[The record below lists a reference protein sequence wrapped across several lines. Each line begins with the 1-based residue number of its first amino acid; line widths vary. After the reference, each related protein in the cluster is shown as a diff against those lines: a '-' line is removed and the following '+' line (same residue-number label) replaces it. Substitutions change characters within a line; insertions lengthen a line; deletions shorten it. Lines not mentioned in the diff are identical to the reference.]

1 MASIDLSA
9 SHRAA
14 YASSTNS
21 SVSSSQNPPT
31 TPVPAASVLPAV
43 SAASPSAA
51 DASPTTSAT
60 IPATT
65 PAPAPSTPKAGVAP
79 RSWAS
84 IAAAS
89 SVSSAA
95 AAPAAV
101 SSPSAPQSSSVT
113 ASRSPSLP
121 LRSSPPVSLPPSSAW
136 STGRPL
142 VVADE
147 AAATAAEAV
156 LFGGRTA
163 AAAVRAQLAVLRV
176 SRGALMDAAAEP
188 WLPRGLVNVGNACFT
203 NVVLQALMACGP
215 FRIFLRAL
223 DAPEVVLPPTTAP
236 LLSRFVR
243 LAAEM
248 NNSGKLKAN
257 AFGAPRRGG
266 PSTADFSAAGGVA
279 YRPSGRYLSADDDDE
294 DDEEETQ
301 TQTDVSRA
309 TEPAAAVRKASNG
322 AAEGPKAGSPTSLSG
337 ATNVPTTDRA
347 SKTGTEGSDGSVAK
361 ARTSTRSPS
370 PASLPPP
377 PSGWASNGGQAGPAD
392 GGVALGAPAVKRAKG
407 KSADGGT
414 AAPKGAAA
422 HSTRRVI
429 PCEPL
434 LPDYLYDAL
443 PATGSSSG
451 TDSGSV
457 GGARGQLGRRIRN
470 EGAAVRDLMARG
482 SQEDAQ
488 EFLTHVLNA
497 LHEELVALIAAP
509 RAASDGQ
516 AAGNAGGD
524 GLTNVASG
532 TETGGSDVGWSEV
545 GRGGRTAVV
554 VRSAGEFA
562 QSVVTSIFGGTLR
575 SELIRRDGAS
585 SVTREPFLCLQLDVD
600 RGGLVRGLRDALRLY
615 FEPEALEGFTSESTR
630 QAVEARKHV
639 TLDRLPQVLILH
651 LKRFAHNAATGALTK
666 IARAIEFPET
676 LYVEPGLLS
685 SISVAPASDHRA
697 YALTGVV
704 THVGRETAGG
714 HYIVDVRRSAA
725 AEVHA
730 GVVAS
735 SPLAPSSAGATV
747 PAVPAAAGP
756 RGAPHD
762 GAAAGNGVLP
772 PRASAD
778 AWATCDDNIVT
789 DVQPTAVL
797 RRQAYLLFYTR
808 KSQLLPPP
816 IVGG

>member
-1 MASIDLSA
+1 M
-9 SHRAA
+9 
-14 YASSTNS
+14 
-21 SVSSSQNPPT
+21 
-31 TPVPAASVLPAV
+31 
-43 SAASPSAA
+43 
-51 DASPTTSAT
+51 
-60 IPATT
+60 
-65 PAPAPSTPKAGVAP
+65 
-79 RSWAS
+79 
-84 IAAAS
+84 
-89 SVSSAA
+89 
-95 AAPAAV
+95 
-101 SSPSAPQSSSVT
+101 
-113 ASRSPSLP
+113 
-121 LRSSPPVSLPPSSAW
+121 
-136 STGRPL
+136 
-142 VVADE
+142 VADE
-147 AAATAAEAV
+147 AAATAAETV

-163 AAAVRAQLAVLRV
+163 AAAVRAQLAALRV
-176 SRGALMDAAAEP
+176 SRGALMAAAAEP

-248 NNSGKLKAN
+248 NNAGKLKAN

-266 PSTADFSAAGGVA
+266 PSTADASAAGGVA
-279 YRPSGRYLSADDDDE
+279 YRPSGRYLSADDDDD
-294 DDEEETQ
+294 DDEEETE
-301 TQTDVSRA
+301 TQADASA
-309 TEPAAAVRKASNG
+309 PAEPMAAARKLPNEVATGS
-322 AAEGPKAGSPTSLSG
+322 KAGSPASVSGNTTSVSG
-337 ATNVPTTDRA
+337 TTSVSSADPVTKNSA
-347 SKTGTEGSDGSVAK
+347 EGSESSVAK
-361 ARTSTRSPS
+361 ARASTRSPS

-377 PSGWASNGGQAGPAD
+377 PSGWASNGSQGGPAD
-392 GGVALGAPAVKRAKG
+392 GGVALGTPAVKRAKG
-407 KSADGGT
+407 KLAEAGA
-414 AAPKGAAA
+414 AAPKGAVAN
-422 HSTRRVI
+422 STRRVI

-443 PATGSSSG
+443 PAAGPSSG
-451 TDSGSV
+451 TDGGGVS
-457 GGARGQLGRRIRN
+457 GARGQLGRRIRD

-509 RAASDGQ
+509 RVVSDGE
-516 AAGNAGGD
+516 AAGSAGED
-524 GLTNVASG
+524 ALTKAASG
-532 TETGGSDVGWSEV
+532 TETSGSDVGWSEV

-666 IARAIEFPET
+666 IGRAIDFTET

-685 SISVAPASDHRA
+685 SISVAPATDHRA

-714 HYIVDVRRSAA
+714 HYIVDVRRSHA

-735 SPLAPSSAGATV
+735 SPLGPPAGAAAA
-747 PAVPAAAGP
+747 AVPSTAAAS
-756 RGAPHD
+756 RGAPHGGTAAGD
-762 GAAAGNGVLP
+762 GAQP
-772 PRASAD
+772 PRPAAD

-789 DVQPTAVL
+789 DVQPAAVL

>member
-1 MASIDLSA
+1 M
-9 SHRAA
+9 
-14 YASSTNS
+14 
-21 SVSSSQNPPT
+21 
-31 TPVPAASVLPAV
+31 
-43 SAASPSAA
+43 
-51 DASPTTSAT
+51 
-60 IPATT
+60 
-65 PAPAPSTPKAGVAP
+65 
-79 RSWAS
+79 
-84 IAAAS
+84 
-89 SVSSAA
+89 
-95 AAPAAV
+95 
-101 SSPSAPQSSSVT
+101 
-113 ASRSPSLP
+113 
-121 LRSSPPVSLPPSSAW
+121 SLPPSSAW

-147 AAATAAEAV
+147 VAAAAAEAV

-163 AAAVRAQLAVLRV
+163 AAAVRAQLAALRV
-176 SRGALMDAAAEP
+176 SRGTLMAAAAEP

-248 NNSGKLKAN
+248 NNAGKLKAN

-266 PSTADFSAAGGVA
+266 PSTADPSGAGGVA
-279 YRPSGRYLSADDDDE
+279 YRPSGRYLSADDDDD
-294 DDEEETQ
+294 DDEEEMQ
-301 TQTDVSRA
+301 TQADASRA
-309 TEPAAAVRKASNG
+309 ADQTAASRKTLNG
-322 AAEGPKAGSPTSLSG
+322 AAAGSKAGSPTSVSG
-337 ATNVPTTDRA
+337 TASVSSTDRA
-347 SKTGTEGSDGSVAK
+347 AKSVVEGGVGSAAK

-377 PSGWASNGGQAGPAD
+377 PSGWASNGGQGGPVD
-392 GGVALGAPAVKRAKG
+392 GGVALGTPAVKRAKG
-407 KSADGGT
+407 KLADGGA

-422 HSTRRVI
+422 HSARRVI

-443 PATGSSSG
+443 PATGPSSG
-451 TDSGSV
+451 TDGGGVSGV
-457 GGARGQLGRRIRN
+457 RGQLGSRIRD
-470 EGAAVRDLMARG
+470 EGAAVRDIMARG

-509 RAASDGQ
+509 RAVSDGE
-516 AAGNAGGD
+516 AAGSAGGD
-524 GLTNVASG
+524 SLTKVATG
-532 TETGGSDVGWSEV
+532 TETSGSDVGWSEV

-651 LKRFAHNAATGALTK
+651 LKRFAHNSATGALTK

-685 SISVAPASDHRA
+685 SISVAPATDHRA

-725 AEVHA
+725 AEVRA

-735 SPLAPSSAGATV
+735 SPLAP
-747 PAVPAAAGP
+747 PAVGAAAAALPVTAAPP
-756 RGAPHD
+756 RGAPPS
-762 GAAAGNGVLP
+762 GAAAGDGVLP
-772 PRASAD
+772 PRPPAD
-778 AWATCDDNIVT
+778 AWATCDDNVVT
-789 DVQPTAVL
+789 DVQPAAVL

-816 IVGG
+816 VVGG

>member
-1 MASIDLSA
+1 MA
-9 SHRAA
+9 
-14 YASSTNS
+14 NE
-21 SVSSSQNPPT
+21 
-31 TPVPAASVLPAV
+31 
-43 SAASPSAA
+43 
-51 DASPTTSAT
+51 
-60 IPATT
+60 
-65 PAPAPSTPKAGVAP
+65 
-79 RSWAS
+79 
-84 IAAAS
+84 
-89 SVSSAA
+89 AA
-95 AAPAAV
+95 AA
-101 SSPSAPQSSSVT
+101 
-113 ASRSPSLP
+113 
-121 LRSSPPVSLPPSSAW
+121 
-136 STGRPL
+136 
-142 VVADE
+142 
-147 AAATAAEAV
+147 AAEAV

-163 AAAVRAQLAVLRV
+163 AAAVRSQLAALRV
-176 SRGALMDAAAEP
+176 SRGALMAAAAEP

-248 NNSGKLKAN
+248 NNAGKLKAN

-266 PSTADFSAAGGVA
+266 PSTADAASAAGVA
-279 YRPSGRYLSADDDDE
+279 YRPSGRYLSADDDDDDE
-294 DDEEETQ
+294 DDEAPPQAEAAKSGEPSVAARKVPNGAGAGSKAGSSTS
-301 TQTDVSRA
+301 VSSLGRDG
-309 TEPAAAVRKASNG
+309 KS
-322 AAEGPKAGSPTSLSG
+322 AAEGADGGAPKS
-337 ATNVPTTDRA
+337 
-347 SKTGTEGSDGSVAK
+347 
-361 ARTSTRSPS
+361 RTSTRSPS

-377 PSGWASNGGQAGPAD
+377 PSGWASNGGQGGLVD
-392 GGVALGAPAVKRAKG
+392 GGVALGTTAEMPA
-407 KSADGGT
+407 KSKQAAAGAT
-414 AAPKGAAA
+414 APKGAVP
-422 HSTRRVI
+422 HSARRVI

-443 PATGSSSG
+443 PVTGPSTGSDGSG
-451 TDSGSV
+451 A
-457 GGARGQLGRRIRN
+457 GGARGQLGSRIRD

-497 LHEELVALIAAP
+497 LHEELVALIATP
-509 RAASDGQ
+509 RAVPEGE
-516 AAGNAGGD
+516 AAGAGAGGALKA
-524 GLTNVASG
+524 GSG
-532 TETGGSDVGWSEV
+532 SEAGAADVGWSEV

-562 QSVVTSIFGGTLR
+562 QSVVTSIFGGALR
-575 SELIRRDGAS
+575 SELCRRDGAS

-600 RGGLVRGLRDALRLY
+600 RGGVVRGLRDALRLY

-685 SISVAPASDHRA
+685 SISVAPHADHRA

-714 HYIVDVRRSAA
+714 HYIVDVRRSHA

-735 SPLAPSSAGATV
+735 SPLAPSAA
-747 PAVPAAAGP
+747 PLAAAAAAAAATP
-756 RGAPHD
+756 RGAAHGGGPASD
-762 GAAAGNGVLP
+762 GALP
-772 PRASAD
+772 PRPPAD

-789 DVQPTAVL
+789 DVQPAAVL

-816 IVGG
+816 VVGG

>member
-1 MASIDLSA
+1 M
-9 SHRAA
+9 
-14 YASSTNS
+14 
-21 SVSSSQNPPT
+21 
-31 TPVPAASVLPAV
+31 
-43 SAASPSAA
+43 
-51 DASPTTSAT
+51 
-60 IPATT
+60 
-65 PAPAPSTPKAGVAP
+65 
-79 RSWAS
+79 
-84 IAAAS
+84 
-89 SVSSAA
+89 
-95 AAPAAV
+95 
-101 SSPSAPQSSSVT
+101 
-113 ASRSPSLP
+113 
-121 LRSSPPVSLPPSSAW
+121 SLPPSSAW

-147 AAATAAEAV
+147 AAAAAAEAV

-163 AAAVRAQLAVLRV
+163 AAAVRAQLAALRV
-176 SRGALMDAAAEP
+176 SRGALMAAAAEP
-188 WLPRGLVNVGNACFT
+188 WLPRGLVNAGNACFT

-223 DAPEVVLPPTTAP
+223 DTPEVVLPPTTAP

-248 NNSGKLKAN
+248 NNAGKLKAN

-266 PSTADFSAAGGVA
+266 PSTSDSSAAGGVA
-279 YRPSGRYLSADDDDE
+279 YRPSGRYLSADDDDD
-294 DDEEETQ
+294 DDEEEAQ
-301 TQTDVSRA
+301 AHIDAPRA
-309 TEPAAAVRKASNG
+309 TEPTTAAPKTSNG
-322 AAEGPKAGSPTSLSG
+322 AVAGSKMGLPTSVSVTTS
-337 ATNVPTTDRA
+337 ASSTDCNAKNV
-347 SKTGTEGSDGSVAK
+347 TEGSDGSVAK

-377 PSGWASNGGQAGPAD
+377 PSGWASNGGQGGPAD
-392 GGVALGAPAVKRAKG
+392 SGVALGAPAVKRGAKG
-407 KSADGGT
+407 KPTDGGP
-414 AAPKGAAA
+414 AAPKGASA
-422 HSTRRVI
+422 HSARRVI

-443 PATGSSSG
+443 PATGPSSG
-451 TDSGSV
+451 TDGGGVS
-457 GGARGQLGRRIRN
+457 GARGQLGSRIRD

-497 LHEELVALIAAP
+497 LHEELVALIATP
-509 RAASDGQ
+509 RAVFERE
-516 AAGNAGGD
+516 AAGTAGG
-524 GLTNVASG
+524 GSLTKAASG
-532 TETGGSDVGWSEV
+532 VESSGSDVGWSEV

-666 IARAIEFPET
+666 ISRAIEFPET

-685 SISVAPASDHRA
+685 SISVAPATDHRA

-725 AEVHA
+725 SEVHA

-735 SPLAPSSAGATV
+735 SPLTPTTAGISAGTSPAT
-747 PAVPAAAGP
+747 AAAS
-756 RGAPHD
+756 RGAPPSGV
-762 GAAAGNGVLP
+762 GAGDGVLP
-772 PRASAD
+772 PRPPAD

-789 DVQPTAVL
+789 DVQPAAVL

>member
-1 MASIDLSA
+1 M
-9 SHRAA
+9 
-14 YASSTNS
+14 
-21 SVSSSQNPPT
+21 
-31 TPVPAASVLPAV
+31 
-43 SAASPSAA
+43 
-51 DASPTTSAT
+51 
-60 IPATT
+60 
-65 PAPAPSTPKAGVAP
+65 
-79 RSWAS
+79 
-84 IAAAS
+84 
-89 SVSSAA
+89 
-95 AAPAAV
+95 
-101 SSPSAPQSSSVT
+101 
-113 ASRSPSLP
+113 
-121 LRSSPPVSLPPSSAW
+121 W

-142 VVADE
+142 IVADE
-147 AAATAAEAV
+147 AAATAAETV

-163 AAAVRAQLAVLRV
+163 AAAVRTQLAALRV
-176 SRGALMDAAAEP
+176 SRGALMAAAAEP

-223 DAPEVVLPPTTAP
+223 DAPEVVIPPTSAP

-248 NNSGKLKAN
+248 NNAGKLKAN

-266 PSTADFSAAGGVA
+266 PSTADASAAGGVA
-279 YRPSGRYLSADDDDE
+279 YRPSGRYLSADDDDDD
-294 DDEEETQ
+294 DDEE
-301 TQTDVSRA
+301 
-309 TEPAAAVRKASNG
+309 TEAQADASAPAEPTAAARKSPNE
-322 AAEGPKAGSPTSLSG
+322 AAAGSKAGSPVSVSGNTSVSG
-337 ATNVPTTDRA
+337 TTSVSSADA
-347 SKTGTEGSDGSVAK
+347 AAKSAAEGSEGSVAR

-377 PSGWASNGGQAGPAD
+377 PSGWASNGSQGGPAD

-407 KSADGGT
+407 KLADAGA
-414 AAPKGAAA
+414 AAPKAAVA
-422 HSTRRVI
+422 NSARRVI

-443 PATGSSSG
+443 PAAGPSSG
-451 TDSGSV
+451 TDGGGVS
-457 GGARGQLGRRIRN
+457 GARGRLGRRIRD

-509 RAASDGQ
+509 RAVSDSEP
-516 AAGNAGGD
+516 AGSAGGD
-524 GLTNVASG
+524 ALTKAASG
-532 TETGGSDVGWSEV
+532 TQTSGSDVGWSEV

-666 IARAIEFPET
+666 IGRAIEFPET

-685 SISVAPASDHRA
+685 SISVAPATDHRA

-714 HYIVDVRRSAA
+714 HYIVDVRRSHA

-730 GVVAS
+730 GIVAS
-735 SPLAPSSAGATV
+735 SPLGPSAGAATA
-747 PAVPAAAGP
+747 AVPTAAAAP
-756 RGAPHD
+756 RGAPHS
-762 GAAAGNGVLP
+762 GAAAGDGLLP
-772 PRASAD
+772 PRPAAD

-789 DVQPTAVL
+789 DVLPAAVL